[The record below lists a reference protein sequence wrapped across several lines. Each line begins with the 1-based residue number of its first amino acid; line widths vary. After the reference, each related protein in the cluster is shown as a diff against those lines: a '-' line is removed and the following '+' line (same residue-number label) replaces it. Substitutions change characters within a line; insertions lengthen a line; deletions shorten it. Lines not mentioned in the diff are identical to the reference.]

1 MLDLQAAVA
10 IQKHWRGCR
19 VRTIVMQQQSAA
31 IVIQQ
36 HWRGHAH
43 QCTYRRLQCSTICI
57 QTRVR
62 QWQASMRFALMRG
75 AAIYIQVNHLPLTLG
90 ETPCDLGL
98 LEQTVSCSANNLVFD
113 RPFDFVPH

>member
-1 MLDLQAAVA
+1 M
-10 IQKHWRGCR
+10 
-19 VRTIVMQQQSAA
+19 RTNVMQQQSAA

-43 QCTYRRLQCSTICI
+43 QCTYRRLQWSAICI

-75 AAIYIQVNHLPLTLG
+75 AAIYIQVNHLPLDLG
-90 ETPCDLGL
+90 ETPCDLG
-98 LEQTVSCSANNLVFD
+98 V
-113 RPFDFVPH
+113 